1 MTSVSPDTIKSTI
14 ELILLGKDHR
24 SITEILITKTFV
36 SETIDFFKEV
46 INAKLHTN
54 TINMEWYRNKF
65 IDNEDNKIDKQ
76 DIASNAGLSVKAVN
90 NLRGTARREVVI
102 EEANNNF
109 DSVLQIVNELCDT
122 EIEIDLSITFNGVNV
137 SLTLNESL
145 VVINALAVRRNRI
158 RGGAWSSLG
167 KRVEAP
173 LLETMCRIFKVPDA
187 NYERGNRN
195 EIREID
201 FCLINK
207 AGELKKCEIKLMG
220 KGNPEGADATHARES
235 DVFIASELSNTNITQ
250 LDDKGTEWVQLRRD
264 FGFTRFG
271 TVLKNLNVPHKK
283 LPKNA
288 DLPEL
293 IKQAVA
299 QIEV

>member
-1 MTSVSPDTIKSTI
+1 MTIVSPDTIKSTI

-24 SITEILITKTFV
+24 SITDILITKTFLA
-36 SETIDFFKEV
+36 ETIEFFKEV
-46 INAKLHTN
+46 TTAKLNTN
-54 TINMEWYRNKF
+54 TINMEWYRNRF
-65 IDNEDNKIDKQ
+65 IDNERDKQ
-76 DIASNAGLSVKAVN
+76 AIASNAGLSVKAVN
-90 NLRGTARREVVI
+90 NLRGTTRREVVI
-102 EEANNNF
+102 EEAHNNF

-122 EIEIDLSITFNGVNV
+122 EIEIDLSITFNGVTV

-173 LLETMCRIFKVPDA
+173 LLETMCRLFQVPDA

-201 FCLINK
+201 FCLKNR
-207 AGELKKCEIKLMG
+207 ACEVKKCEIKLMG
-220 KGNPEGADATHARES
+220 RGNPEGADVTFARDS
-235 DVFIASELSNTNITQ
+235 SVFIASELSDTNITQ
-250 LDDKGTEWVQLRRD
+250 LDAEGVEWVQLRDD
-264 FGFTRFG
+264 FGFLRFG
-271 TVLKNLNVPHKK
+271 TVLENLDVPHEN
-283 LPKNA
+283 LPQDA

-293 IKQAVA
+293 IRQAVA

>member
-24 SITEILITKTFV
+24 SITEALIIRTFV

-46 INAKLHTN
+46 ITAKLDTT
-54 TINMEWYRNKF
+54 TITMEWYRDRFINNEPNKA
-65 IDNEDNKIDKQ
+65 IL
-76 DIASNAGLSVKAVN
+76 ASRGGLGIKTIK
-90 NLRGTARREVVI
+90 NLRGNEKREVVI
-102 EEANNNF
+102 EESQNNF
-109 DSVLQIVNELCDT
+109 DLILQTVNDLCDT
-122 EIEIDLSITFNGVNV
+122 ELEIDLSIKFNGVAV
-137 SLTLNESL
+137 TLTLSESL
-145 VVINALAVRRNRI
+145 VVINALAVRRSQI
-158 RGGAWSSLG
+158 KGGTWSSLG

-173 LLETMCRIFKVPDA
+173 LLETMCRLFQVPDA

-201 FCLINK
+201 FCLKNR
-207 AGELKKCEIKLMG
+207 AGETKKCEIKLMG
-220 KGNPEGADATHARES
+220 KGNPEGADATHARGS
-235 DVFIASELSNTNITQ
+235 DVFIASDISDTAKTQ
-250 LDDKGTEWVQLRRD
+250 LNDEQVEWVQLREN

-288 DLPEL
+288 DLPKL